1 MRVSL
6 DGVESLH
13 PRAGMNKVVM
23 RTLAWVLAVGL
34 LMGAY
39 SYGWD
44 LVAYWYAL
52 RLESK
57 WSAASPKS
65 RNELEEQLSLYS
77 RTTISPRNSSWGR
90 YYTLKANERMV
101 RYNIMLRAPLDVVY
115 DNEDR
120 IIGIYTSYE

>member
-6 DGVESLH
+6 DCVESLH
-13 PRAGMNKVVM
+13 PRAGMNKVAKRALVWLL
-23 RTLAWVLAVGL
+23 TAGL
-34 LMGAY
+34 LAGAY

-57 WSAASPKS
+57 WAAASPTS
-65 RNELEEQLSLYS
+65 RNELERHLSLYR
-77 RTTISPRNSSWGR
+77 RTTISPMDSSWGR
-90 YYTLKANERMV
+90 YYTLKPNERMV
-101 RYNIMLRAPLDVVY
+101 RYNIMLRAPLDVVF